1 MKRSSSSSNPRR
13 LCRFGGERDHVPLIE
28 SHVVDASFDV
38 LDGLIG
44 KRELDEQ
51 TILSELRVRTGG
63 LEDEVVDSLVVEHR
77 QYRFPIVF

>member
-1 MKRSSSSSNPRR
+1 
-13 LCRFGGERDHVPLIE
+13 LIE